1 MDHSLVSVGAP
12 QVHRVPRR
20 VTALLVGLALAF
32 ATLIVVQHRAD
43 AAPNA
48 AVAAVALPSA
58 DAGANAQI
66 DVGALIR
73 QIVCP
78 ILIAIR
84 NAFAAIPFFAIAVP
98 ILNDLIVSFGC
109 GPSGTP

>member
-1 MDHSLVSVGAP
+1 MDHSLVSLGAP
-12 QVHRVPRR
+12 QAHPVPRR
-20 VTALLVGLALAF
+20 LTALLVGLALAF
-32 ATLIVVQHRAD
+32 ATLIVVEHRAE

-78 ILIAIR
+78 ILITLR
-84 NAFAAIPFFAIAVP
+84 NSFAAVPFFAIAVP
-98 ILNDLIVSFGC
+98 ILNQLIVSFGC
-109 GPSGTP
+109 APSGAP